1 MNMEKTERNDGYSHV
16 LKYTGVFGGVQGIGI
31 LVGIVRNKLV
41 AMILGP
47 EGMGLISLFNSTIK
61 LVSDST
67 NFGISMSAVRD
78 ISEAYQTGDES
89 RVLHCVKLIR
99 SWSLLTALVGVFFC
113 IVLSPLLNKWT
124 FTWGNHTLHFILL
137 SPIVGLMA
145 ITGGEMAILKG
156 IRQLR
161 HLAAISIYN
170 VIAALFVSIPLYFFF
185 HEAAIIPSLLIMALI
200 QLLLTLGYS
209 YRLYPLSI
217 TFNKPLLGEG
227 MNMVKLGIA
236 FVIAGILGSGA
247 DFIIRTYLNNVST
260 LETVGLYNAGYM
272 LTMTYAATVFSA
284 METDFFPR
292 LSAVNELGFTLNQ
305 TVNRQIEVSLLLAS
319 PLLVFLI
326 IFIPILLPLL
336 YSGKFLPVMGMVQV
350 TSLAM
355 YLRAI
360 KLPIEY
366 IPLAKGDSRSY
377 LFLESVYDVVLVILL
392 IVGYNYF
399 GLLGTGIAIT
409 CASIIDFIIVLI
421 YAHIKYGYH
430 LSKNVRS
437 CILYQLPLGLFAYV
451 VTFIHGGWIY
461 WLLGIVIIIISSYI
475 SINILR
481 RKTHL
486 WSSLVT
492 HIKNKLHHD

>member
-1 MNMEKTERNDGYSHV
+1 
-16 LKYTGVFGGVQGIGI
+16 
-31 LVGIVRNKLV
+31 
-41 AMILGP
+41 
-47 EGMGLISLFNSTIK
+47 
-61 LVSDST
+61 
-67 NFGISMSAVRD
+67 
-78 ISEAYQTGDES
+78 
-89 RVLHCVKLIR
+89 
-99 SWSLLTALVGVFFC
+99 
-113 IVLSPLLNKWT
+113 
-124 FTWGNHTLHFILL
+124 
-137 SPIVGLMA
+137 
-145 ITGGEMAILKG
+145 
-156 IRQLR
+156 
-161 HLAAISIYN
+161 
-170 VIAALFVSIPLYFFF
+170 
-185 HEAAIIPSLLIMALI
+185 
-200 QLLLTLGYS
+200 
-209 YRLYPLSI
+209 
-217 TFNKPLLGEG
+217 
-227 MNMVKLGIA
+227 
-236 FVIAGILGSGA
+236 
-247 DFIIRTYLNNVST
+247 
-260 LETVGLYNAGYM
+260 M

-475 SINILR
+475 SIHILR

-492 HIKNKLHHD
+492 HIKNKLHHDYVSQFLLPYTMPKDI